1 MSCSD
6 EHVYNDD
13 ESNLIHIK
21 PSLQTR
27 LRKAKYGVFN
37 HSAVELCHWTKKS
50 LYNEGNCYKHKFYGI
65 STHQCMEMTP
75 TAMNCEN
82 R

>member
-6 EHVYNDD
+6 EYVYHDTQN
-13 ESNLIHIK
+13 NLINIT
-21 PSLQTR
+21 PSLQAK

-50 LYNEGNCYKHKFYGI
+50 FYDEGIAINTNSMVYPLIGVWK
-65 STHQCMEMTP
+65 
-75 TAMNCEN
+75 
-82 R
+82 